1 MATHQGLPV
10 GSGRLDLAGVAPDDG
25 SMPLWFHRPAGWT
38 AERPVVIVLHGL
50 NRDADN
56 YRDNWVA
63 LSEQHRLLILTPEF
77 SHAQFPGSETY
88 NFGNMVDADGAL
100 RDRAQWS
107 FWVIDRVFDA
117 VRAMGGIE
125 RSGYVIFG
133 HSAGAQFT
141 HRALLF
147 GALQRAELVIAA
159 NAGAY
164 IRLDPSIAFIGGLK
178 DAPIDEAGE
187 RRALQQRAVIMLG
200 DADNDPNHPNLP
212 RGRFELDE
220 QGPHRF
226 ARGQYFLTSA
236 AARAATLGVKLAWR
250 QVVVPG
256 VAHDNAGMARTA
268 APLIAMEM
276 A

>member
-1 MATHQGLPV
+1 MATHQGLPA
-10 GSGRLDLAGVAPDDG
+10 GSGRLDLASVAPDG
-25 SMPLWFHRPAGWT
+25 APMPLWFHRPASWT
-38 AERPVVIVLHGL
+38 ANRPVVVVLHGL

-63 LSEQHRLLILTPEF
+63 LSERHGLLILTPEF

-88 NFGNMVDADGAL
+88 NFGNMVDAQGTL
-100 RDRAQWS
+100 RDRVQWS
-107 FWVIDRVFDA
+107 FGVIDRVFDS

-125 RSGYVIFG
+125 RKGYVIFG

-141 HRALLF
+141 HRALIF

-178 DAPIDEAGE
+178 GAPIDEDGE
-187 RRALQQRAVIMLG
+187 RRAFRQRAIIMLG

-226 ARGQYFLTSA
+226 ARGQYFLRNA
-236 AARAATLGVKLAWR
+236 QARAQALGVTLAWT
-250 QVVVPG
+250 QVIVPG
-256 VAHDNAGMARTA
+256 IAHDNAGMARTA
-268 APLIAMEM
+268 APLIASLV
-276 A
+276 

>member
-1 MATHQGLPV
+1 MAELPA
-10 GSGRLDLAGVAPDDG
+10 GSGRLELAGVAPDG
-25 SMPLWFHRPAGWT
+25 ASMPVWFHRPAGST
-38 AERPVVIVLHGL
+38 ASRPVVVVLHGL
-50 NRDADN
+50 NRDADA

-63 LSEQHRLLILTPEF
+63 LSELHGLLILTPEF

-88 NFGNMVDADGAL
+88 NFGNMVDAQGLL

-107 FWVIDRVFDA
+107 FGVIDRVFDA
-117 VRAMGGIE
+117 VRAMSGIE

-178 DAPIDEAGE
+178 GAPVDESGE
-187 RRALQQRAVIMLG
+187 RRAFEQRAIIMLG

-226 ARGQYFLTSA
+226 ARGQYFLRSA
-236 AARAATLGVKLAWR
+236 AARAQALGAKLAWR
-250 QVVVPG
+250 QVIVPG
-256 VAHDNAGMARTA
+256 VAHDNAGMAKAA
-268 APLIAMEM
+268 APLIATEV

>member
-1 MATHQGLPV
+1 MAGLPA
-10 GSGRLDLAGVAPDDG
+10 GSGRLELPGVAPDG
-25 SMPLWFHRPAGWT
+25 ASMPLWFHRPAGWT
-38 AERPVVIVLHGL
+38 ASRPVVVLLHGL
-50 NRDADN
+50 NRDADA

-63 LSEQHRLLILTPEF
+63 LSEQHRLLVLTPEF

-88 NFGNMVDADGAL
+88 NFGNMVDSGGAL

-107 FWVIDRVFDA
+107 FGVIERVFDA
-117 VRAMGGIE
+117 VRAMGGLE
-125 RSGYVIFG
+125 RNGYVIFG

-147 GALQRAELVIAA
+147 GTLERAELVISA

-164 IRLDPSIAFIGGLK
+164 VRLDPSIPFIGGLK
-178 DAPIDEAGE
+178 GAPLDEAGE
-187 RRALQQRAVIMLG
+187 RRAYRQRAIFMLG

-226 ARGQYFLTSA
+226 ARGQYFLKSA
-236 AARAATLGVKLAWR
+236 EARATALGAMLAWR

-256 VAHDNAGMARTA
+256 VAHDNAGMAKAA
-268 APLIAMEM
+268 APLIAAEV